1 MKYFVTGG
9 SGFVGRYLLL
19 KLLADGHVV
28 HALARSDASAQA
40 VEALGATPVRAD
52 LLDVGSVVDAI
63 EGSGV
68 VVHAAADTRPWGRPG
83 DFERVNVDGTRAV
96 LAAARAAGVK
106 RFVHVSTEAV
116 LADGG
121 PLRHVDETAPYPR
134 KHAGEYP
141 RTKAIAEQ
149 LVLAANGQD
158 MRTVAVRPRMVWG
171 PGDTTVL
178 PPILDA
184 ARQGRWAWIGGGDYL
199 TSTCHV
205 LNVCEG
211 IECAAE
217 RGKGGQ
223 TYFLTDGAP
232 VSFRDFI
239 TRQAAAHGVEMPD
252 RSIPY
257 ALAKTA
263 AVAVDRG
270 WRVLHLKGE
279 PPVSEVALA
288 LGGHEVTVDD
298 LLARQELRYAPVIGV
313 EEGLADLEAEAARE
327 RDQEREQDQEQA

>member
-19 KLLADGHVV
+19 RLLADGHVV
-28 HALARSDASAQA
+28 RALARSDQAARA

-52 LLDVGSVVDAI
+52 LLDVGSVVGEI

-68 VVHAAADTRPWGRPG
+68 VVHAAADTRSWGRPG
-83 DFERVNVDGTRAV
+83 DFERINVDGTRAM
-96 LAAARAAGVK
+96 LAAAQAAGVK

-121 PLRHVDETAPYPR
+121 PLRHVDETAPYPK

-149 LVLAANGQD
+149 LVLAANTQE

-171 PGDTTVL
+171 PGDTTLMPV
-178 PPILDA
+178 ILDA
-184 ARQGRWAWIGGGDYL
+184 AQQGRWAWIGGGDYL

-205 LNVCEG
+205 LNACEG

-232 VSFRDFI
+232 VRFRDFI

-257 ALAKTA
+257 RVARTA

-288 LGGHEVTVDD
+288 LGGHEVTVND
-298 LLARQELRYAPVIGV
+298 LKARQELRYAPVIGV
-313 EEGLADLEAEAARE
+313 DEGLEDLAAETA
-327 RDQEREQDQEQA
+327 QA